1 MADEPKTDEQLKA
14 EAEAAAKAKTEFTSE
29 QQAKVQGL
37 IDDAYKRAYSKAQ
50 SNSPDIDRLKAELA
64 TLKTGDGKG
73 KESEEVKT
81 LTAALDKLK
90 ADLAKKDAREL
101 DDSIFKEVAK
111 FNVMDI
117 SEVTTLLR
125 GNIKPDEDGTPIVV
139 NSDGSPRLNLNATPT
154 RPMTIS
160 EMITDWLKTRPHH
173 LRASGRQGSGS
184 SGAKFGGEGGKEYD
198 LSNPEVIRT
207 MPREELDKAMVGGI
221 EVVGS
226 AGQVFRFKQS
236 GNAFT
241 EARKNRFAK
250 K

>member
-1 MADEPKTDEQLKA
+1 MADEQKTDEQLKA
-14 EAEAAAKAKTEFTSE
+14 ETEAAAKAKTEFTSE

-64 TLKTGDGKG
+64 TLK
-73 KESEEVKT
+73 
-81 LTAALDKLK
+81 
-90 ADLAKKDAREL
+90 ADLAKKNAREL

-111 FNVMDI
+111 FDVMDI

-125 GNIKPDEDGTPIVV
+125 GNIRPDEDGTPIVV
-139 NSDGSPRLNLNATPT
+139 NADGSPRLNLNATPT
-154 RPMTIS
+154 RPMTIA
-160 EMITDWLKTRPHH
+160 ELITDWLKTRPHH
-173 LRASGRQGSGS
+173 LRASGRQGAGS
-184 SGAKFGGEGGKEYD
+184 PGARFGGEGGKEYD
-198 LSNPEVIRT
+198 LSNPEVIRN
-207 MPREELDKAMVGGI
+207 MPREDLDKALAGGI

>member
-1 MADEPKTDEQLKA
+1 MADEPKTDEQIKA
-14 EAEAAAKAKTEFTSE
+14 EAEAAAKTKAEFTQE
-29 QQAKVQGL
+29 QQVKVQGL

-50 SNSPDIDRLKAELA
+50 ASPDIERLKAELA
-64 TLKTGDGKG
+64 ALKTGDGKG
-73 KESEEVKT
+73 KESEEVKA
-81 LTAALDKLK
+81 LTSALDKLK
-90 ADLAKKDAREL
+90 ADLAKKNAREL

-139 NSDGSPRLNLNATPT
+139 NADGSPRLNLNATPT
-154 RPMTIS
+154 RPMTIA
-160 EMITDWLKTRPHH
+160 ELITDWLKTRPHH
-173 LRASGRQGSGS
+173 LRASGRQGAGS
-184 SGAKFGGEGGKEYD
+184 PGARFGGEGGKEYD

-207 MPREELDKAMVGGI
+207 MPREDLDKALAGGI
-221 EVVGS
+221 EIAGS
-226 AGQVFRFKQS
+226 AGNVFRFKKS